1 MTGVFD
7 SERHLEPVAYLAG
20 LLDEVEDAVVAVDA
34 QWFVTGWNRGA
45 ERMYGWTAGEVVG
58 RHTLEVARLDMS
70 DEERTEVRIAVAE
83 QGRWRGEVV
92 AYRKDGSSVC
102 VEVINVAMRGAQGA
116 IIGYLGIHRD
126 VTERKQAEQALRAAQ
141 HQSETILESI
151 TDAFVAV
158 DRQWRYTYVNE
169 RALRR
174 MQGRTGR
181 PLTREDVI
189 GKGMWDMFPDVVGSE
204 IYDGYQTAMREQRPV
219 LFETYFAVTDEWI
232 EAHAYP
238 SETGLSIYYRDVS
251 DRHRAEGALHEAQRR
266 TETILESIADAFLV
280 LDRQWRYTYVNDDA
294 LARLR
299 AWQGTALTREE
310 VLGRNMWELFPG
322 VAGTDAERRLRDA
335 MSAREPVQFEL
346 YFEPTGE
353 WVEARAFPSSTGLSI
368 HYHNI
373 TARKAAQEEM
383 RSRAEQQALV
393 AQLGQ
398 RALAS
403 DDLQSLLDNAVDLVA
418 RTLDVELV
426 GVAELLPSGDAVFRA
441 GVGWRAGVVGL
452 IGRHR
457 HDSLLH
463 HTLRGRES
471 VIVEDLA
478 GDPRFTAGPVA
489 LEHGAVSAL
498 AGVIASP
505 DGAFG
510 ALAAL
515 STRARTFSQS
525 DVSFLQA
532 IANVVASAVERSRAQ
547 QRLDEVTETERS
559 RIARDLHDD
568 ALQELTEAVIWAD
581 RGRSAGLGPAETKAL
596 ASRLRRVSEQL
607 RGAIYDLRLPADES
621 RGFPEA
627 LRALVDVHRAL
638 AVACEIHLD
647 VRDGVPAGTLGSSG
661 TEVLR
666 ILGEALANARR
677 HADARRIH
685 VRAWASEG
693 ALVAEVRDDGR
704 GFDGAVEGHG
714 IRGMR
719 ERTALL
725 HGRLVIA
732 GDRATGTTARL
743 EVPLPE

>member
-1 MTGVFD
+1 MTGVSD
-7 SERHLEPVAYLAG
+7 SDRHLEPVASLAG

-45 ERMYGWTAGEVVG
+45 ERMYGWTTAEVLG

-92 AYRKDGSSVC
+92 AFRKDGSSVC
-102 VEVINVAMRGAQGA
+102 VEVINVAQRGAEGE
-116 IIGYLGIHRD
+116 ITGYLGIHRD
-126 VTERKQAEQALRAAQ
+126 VTERKLAEQALRDAR

-174 MQGRTGR
+174 MEGRTGR

-189 GKGMWDMFPDVVGSE
+189 GRGMWEMFPDVVGSE

-219 LFETYFAVTDEWI
+219 ALDSYFAVTGEWI

-238 SETGLSIYYRDVS
+238 SEAGLSIYYRDVS
-251 DRHRAEGALHEAQRR
+251 ERHRAEAALHEARR
-266 TETILESIADAFLV
+266 QTETILESVADAFLV
-280 LDRQWRYTYVNDDA
+280 VDREWRYTYINDDA
-294 LARLR
+294 LRRLQ
-299 AWQGTALTREE
+299 AWRGTALTRQE
-310 VLGRNMWELFPG
+310 VVGRSMWEMFPE
-322 VAGTDAERRLRDA
+322 VTGTEVEGKLSHA
-335 MSAREPVQFEL
+335 MRAHEPVQFEL

-353 WVEARAFPSSTGLSI
+353 WVEARAFPSATGLSV

-403 DDLQSLLDNAVDLVA
+403 DDLQSLLDDAGELVA

-441 GVGWRAGVVGL
+441 GVGWRAGVVGQ

-457 HDSLLH
+457 RDSLLH
-463 HTLRGRES
+463 YTLRRGEP
-471 VIVEDLA
+471 VIVEDMA
-478 GDPRFTAGPVA
+478 SDPRFTASAIA
-489 LEHGAVSAL
+489 LGHGAVSAL

-510 ALAAL
+510 TLAAL
-515 STRARTFSQS
+515 STRRRTFSRS

-532 IANVVASAVERSRAQ
+532 IANVLASAVERSRAQ
-547 QRLDEVTETERS
+547 QQLHEVTEAERS
-559 RIARDLHDD
+559 RIARDLHDE
-568 ALQELTEAVIWAD
+568 ALQELTEAVIRAD
-581 RGRSAGLGPAETKAL
+581 RGRSAGLSPAAAEAL
-596 ASRLRRVSEQL
+596 AARLRRVSEAL
-607 RGAIYDLRLPADES
+607 RGAIYDLRLPAHES
-621 RGFPEA
+621 RGFPDA

-638 AVACEIHLD
+638 AVGSEIHLD
-647 VRDGVPAGTLGSSG
+647 LRDGVPAGPLGSTG

-677 HADARRIH
+677 HADARRID
-685 VRAWASEG
+685 VRAWASDG
-693 ALVAEVRDDGR
+693 TLAAEVQDDGR
-704 GFDGAVEGHG
+704 GFDRAAEGHG

-719 ERTALL
+719 ERAALL
-725 HGRLVIA
+725 RGRLVI
-732 GDRATGTTARL
+732 GSDRANGTTVRL
-743 EVPLPE
+743 ELPLAD